1 MKTLLAW
8 LIANIEAFTTVLL
21 LVIFEVYIFTANIA
35 TISSDDMGMLA
46 VGGALGIV
54 AAKTLMGGVPTKNTI
69 GDVVNLCIVIVAYA
83 IIWLITSDDDM
94 YDNFYPPL
102 ITILCMSLVIAV
114 IVAIFTFRNF
124 NEVVSR
130 RILFINSNVS
140 LFEIAGMYTF
150 NRFVA
155 TFSSVS
161 VFCLILALVKMV
173 LK

>member
-83 IIWLITSDDDM
+83 IIWLITSDDDI
-94 YDNFYPPL
+94 YHNFYAPS